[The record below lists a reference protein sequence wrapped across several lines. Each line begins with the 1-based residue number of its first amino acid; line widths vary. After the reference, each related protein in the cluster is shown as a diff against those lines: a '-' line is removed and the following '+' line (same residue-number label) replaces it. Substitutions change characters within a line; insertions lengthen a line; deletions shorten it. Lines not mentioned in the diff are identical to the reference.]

1 MDLSSGPHLAIGLVE
16 LVFHTSPQGPSK
28 AHSSVL
34 LVHIKNNANLEANC
48 FFGLKLGLEQIIVS
62 LMDACASLMTL
73 YPAAHPECLRI

>member
-1 MDLSSGPHLAIGLVE
+1 
-16 LVFHTSPQGPSK
+16 
-28 AHSSVL
+28 VL